1 MMSSYYLVF
10 FSLLFSA
17 FFSGM
22 EIAFI
27 SRNKLKLELDSTK
40 NSLTAKLL
48 SYITSSSSDFI
59 STMLIGNNIC
69 LVIFGISFAKI
80 IEPVTNLLFLQI
92 LLVFVVLVK
101 KFFLLIT

>member
-48 SYITSSSSDFI
+48 SYITNSSSDFI
-59 STMLIGNNIC
+59 STI
-69 LVIFGISFAKI
+69 
-80 IEPVTNLLFLQI
+80 LFLQHLQI
-92 LLVFVVLVK
+92 VRIFSYN
-101 KFFLLIT
+101 